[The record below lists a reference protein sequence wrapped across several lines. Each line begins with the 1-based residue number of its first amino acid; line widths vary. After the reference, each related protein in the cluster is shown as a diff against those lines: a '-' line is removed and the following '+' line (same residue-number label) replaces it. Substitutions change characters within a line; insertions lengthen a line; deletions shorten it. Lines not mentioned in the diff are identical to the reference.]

1 MDTSKENVSVRIQE
15 KRLLLPDNNI
25 ARVITRKKK
34 PVTEAISMKKL

>member
-1 MDTSKENVSVRIQE
+1 MDTSKENVSVSIQE

-25 ARVITRKKK
+25 ARVIARKKK